1 MLQRVIEL
9 AGAVND
15 HIEAEASYQLRFLI
29 SSPWSSGIES
39 M

>member
-15 HIEAEASYQLRFLI
+15 YIEAEAIYRLRSLI
-29 SSPWSSGIES
+29 SSPWSSGIVS